1 MKCLLVSDLH
11 YTLKQFDW
19 LCTAAEALD
28 PVTWAGQR
36 HFGDAEL
43 LRWTDRAVAGPR
55 DHRSDGGGDPVVA
68 GRPPGGEARYAVH
81 PAGGSCDSTVGSE

>member
-28 PVTWAGQR
+28 PVTWA
-36 HFGDAEL
+36 FLATSKVSTL
-43 LRWTDRAVAGPR
+43 APSTDPR
-55 DHRSDGGGDPVVA
+55 
-68 GRPPGGEARYAVH
+68 GRLEKSPAHASGRRRLGHEPGRG
-81 PAGGSCDSTVGSE
+81 